1 MATGAKSGKTVVLHR
16 RSFCKAIA
24 GAPVVL
30 ASPMLM
36 RSSFAD
42 EVSNIVIVSQHGLPY
57 LPLMVMDSL
66 HLVEKHAGRLG
77 GATLKPEYKSLGGT
91 QSLIDALLSRQMDF
105 GVTGVPSL
113 ATLWDKTSGTANEVR
128 ALSAVQSMPFMLVTN
143 KPEIKTI
150 KDFTSADK
158 IAVPAIKVSSQ
169 AICLQ
174 MAAAKEWGD
183 DQYARLDAFTITR
196 SHPDA
201 AVSVISST
209 AEIDSHYSVAP
220 YYFFELATS
229 GVHNVLKSYD
239 TLGGPGTNGVMLM
252 SKRFHDANPKVTQA
266 VYAALSEAHE
276 FINKNPG
283 DAAQIYIKTTNEKR
297 SNQEEMTKFI
307 SDPDNIWTTTPQQTM
322 TFAGFMHKVG
332 TMKRVP
338 SSWKDLYMP
347 ECHDLAGS

>member
-1 MATGAKSGKTVVLHR
+1 
-16 RSFCKAIA
+16 
-24 GAPVVL
+24 
-30 ASPMLM
+30 MLM

-42 EVSNIVIVSQHGLPY
+42 EVSVIVIVSQHGLPY

-66 HLVEKHAGRLG
+66 QLVQKHANRLG
-77 GATLKPEYKSLGGT
+77 IAALKPEYKSLGGT

-113 ATLWDKTSGTANEVR
+113 ATLWDKTAGTANEVR

-143 KPEIKTI
+143 KPEIKAI
-150 KDFTSADK
+150 KDFTGADK

-183 DQYARLDAFTITR
+183 GQYARLDPLTVTR

-201 AVSVISST
+201 AVAVISKT

-220 YYFFELATS
+220 YYYFELATA

-252 SKRFHDANPKVTQA
+252 SKRFRDANPKVTQA
-266 VYAALSEAHE
+266 VYSALSEAEE
-276 FINKNPG
+276 FINRNPG

-297 SNQEEMTKFI
+297 SSQEEMTRFI
-307 SDPDNIWTTTPQQTM
+307 SDPDNIWTTTPQQTI
-322 TFAGFMHKVG
+322 TIAGFMHKVG
-332 TMKRVP
+332 TMKRLP
-338 SSWKDLYMP
+338 ASWKDLYMP
-347 ECHDLAGS
+347 ECHELAGS

>member
-1 MATGAKSGKTVVLHR
+1 MTLNR
-16 RSFCKAIA
+16 RSLCRALA
-24 GAPVVL
+24 GAPVAL

-42 EVSNIVIVSQHGLPY
+42 EVSGIVIVSQHGLPY

-66 HLVEKHAGRLG
+66 QLVQKHASRLG
-77 GATLKPEYKSLGGT
+77 IATLKPEYKSLGGT

-113 ATLWDKTSGTANEVR
+113 ATLWDKTTGTANEVR

-150 KDFTSADK
+150 KDFTGADK

-174 MAAAKEWGD
+174 MAAAKQWGD
-183 DQYARLDAFTITR
+183 DQYARLDAYTITR

-201 AVSVISST
+201 AVAVISKT

-220 YYFFELATS
+220 YYYFELATS

-266 VYAALSEAHE
+266 VYAALTEAEE
-276 FINKNPG
+276 FINKHQS
-283 DAAQIYIKTTNEKR
+283 DAAQIYIKTTSEKR
-297 SNQEEMTKFI
+297 SSQEEMTRFI

-322 TFAGFMHKVG
+322 TFVGFMHKVG
-332 TMKRVP
+332 TMKRLP
-338 SSWKDLYMP
+338 ASWKDLYMP
-347 ECHDLAGS
+347 ECHELAGS

>member
-1 MATGAKSGKTVVLHR
+1 MAPGKITTLR
-16 RSFCKAIA
+16 RRAVCKAIA
-24 GAPVVL
+24 AAPLVM

-42 EVSNIVIVSQHGLPY
+42 EVSSIVIVSQHGLPY
-57 LPLMVMDSL
+57 LPLMVMDTL
-66 HLVEKHAGRLG
+66 ELVQKHAGKLG
-77 GATLKPEYKSLGGT
+77 IASLKPDYKSLGGT

-113 ATLWDKTSGTANEVR
+113 ATLWDKTVGTPNEVR

-143 KPEIKTI
+143 KAGIKTV
-150 KDFTSADK
+150 KDFSGQDK

-183 DQYARLDAFTITR
+183 DQYARLDPFTITR

-201 AVSVISST
+201 AVSVISKAT
-209 AEIDSHYSVAP
+209 EIDSHYSVAP
-220 YYFFELATS
+220 YYYYELATA

-252 SKRFHDANPKVTQA
+252 ARKFRDANPKVTQA
-266 VYAALSEAHE
+266 VYAALSEAE
-276 FINKNPG
+276 DFINKNAG

-297 SNQEEMTKFI
+297 SSQEEMTRFI
-307 SDPDNIWTTTPQQTM
+307 SDSDNVWTTTPQQTM
-322 TFAGFMHKVG
+322 TFADFMHKVG
-332 TMKRVP
+332 TMKRLP
-338 SSWKDLYMP
+338 ASWKDLYMP
-347 ECHDLAGS
+347 ECQDLAGS